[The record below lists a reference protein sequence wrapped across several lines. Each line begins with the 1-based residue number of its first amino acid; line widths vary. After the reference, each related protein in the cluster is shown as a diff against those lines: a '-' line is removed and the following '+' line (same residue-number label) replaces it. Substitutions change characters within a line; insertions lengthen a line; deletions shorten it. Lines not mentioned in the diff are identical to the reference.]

1 MTTWAEYQ
9 LKSFE
14 ASKAAGWWEECLGN
28 ELPGHGPFDSATL
41 VYAKVQDYAVD
52 KLGLIHSE
60 ASEALEDYRVGH
72 MKTVI
77 RDDGKP
83 TGFGSELGDV
93 CIRGWDLIGALESVG
108 VPGPTMP
115 SVTLDRVAERLA
127 ALSEVRGKRTSAM
140 IGILHKVFSSSLI
153 GDRVDPRQIAAGV
166 GMALEIGCL
175 HGFDMEYELDLKM
188 AYNKTRSHRHG
199 NKRC

>member
-14 ASKAAGWWEECLGN
+14 TSKAAGWWEECQVEGSNALM
-28 ELPGHGPFDSATL
+28 
-41 VYAKVQDYAVD
+41 YMKVMDYAPD

-60 ASEALEDYRVGH
+60 ASEALEDYRVDH

-108 VPGPTMP
+108 LPGPTMP
-115 SVTLDRVAERLA
+115 EVTLDRVAERLA
-127 ALSEVRGKRTSAM
+127 SLSEIKHRRPPTMIAM
-140 IGILHKVFSSSLI
+140 LHKVFSSSLI
-153 GDRVDPRQIAAGV
+153 GDRVDPKQIAAGV

-188 AYNKTRSHRHG
+188 AYNLTRSHRHG
-199 NKRC
+199 GKRC